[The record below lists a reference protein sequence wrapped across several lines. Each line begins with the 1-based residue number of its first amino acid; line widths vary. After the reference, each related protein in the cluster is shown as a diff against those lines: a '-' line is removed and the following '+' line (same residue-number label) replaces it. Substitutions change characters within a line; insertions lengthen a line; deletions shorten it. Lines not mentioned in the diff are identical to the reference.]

1 MKRYEALNSAF
12 GSNYSLGDWTVMNF
26 HAWIKRHK
34 SIVLVGRY
42 EKYRAWLNED
52 IDEIRHDKKG
62 VCHD

>member
-12 GSNYSLGDWTVMNF
+12 GSNYSLGDWAVMNF
-26 HAWIKRHK
+26 NAWIKRYK

-42 EKYRAWLNED
+42 EKFRAWLNED